1 MLHCKIYFFSY
12 TSQNSTGAQTFNKII
27 IIIGAQTYAVC
38 TDLQQK
44 KLGKNGENNETK
56 MKKLKE
62 DQGYKAYIK
71 TQPKNDN
78 CLNNVVHFTIYLFIY

>member
-1 MLHCKIYFFSY
+1 M
-12 TSQNSTGAQTFNKII
+12 
-27 IIIGAQTYAVC
+27 C

-62 DQGYKAYIK
+62 DQGYRAYII

-78 CLNNVVHFTIYLFIY
+78 CLNNVY